1 MQRITNGPFLY
12 TSAASTKRTFAA
24 QHTPKETMMK
34 ASSNLFAHDCGP
46 MDHGFEHS
54 GRHWHQPTLPSEIL
68 DPFAAFA
75 TAMAGMLS
83 RLRAVRQCAVTT
95 LALWAERER
104 SRRELEELSDYTLRD
119 VGLTRADVWR
129 EASKPWWRA

>member
-1 MQRITNGPFLY
+1 MRRIMNRPFLY
-12 TSAASTKRTFAA
+12 TFVAPTKRPCAA
-24 QHTPKETMMK
+24 QHTPKETMMN
-34 ASSNLFAHDCGP
+34 ASSNSFAHDYGP
-46 MDHGFEHS
+46 MDHSIEIS
-54 GRHWHQPTLPSEIL
+54 GRHWHQPALPNEIL
-68 DPFAAFA
+68 DPIAAFA

-83 RLRAVRQCAVTT
+83 RLRDVRQRAATT